1 MEKLDMCKIKKL
13 SKEQKLNI
21 IKENE
26 KLKKDS
32 ENKEKEMESLIK
44 ENEKLTKEIEM
55 KLLKSMKEKTY
66 IIDKEIYKLYDS
78 YQQNVDDNIQTKDL
92 LEKEK
97 SEKLF
102 NEFKNCISKINIDK
116 NNNNININMGNNI
129 DEKNKFLDKNDINNI
144 INHRFGVNLTI
155 SNFLKFVDN
164 AIINNI
170 NKNWDL
176 DHRVKLFL
184 RIEIIC
190 YTEIKKIFYDEI
202 PEHIKQ
208 LKLEILL
215 NIFLQKKYLNDDIM
229 NNLIMIRIENY
240 STVPLSYGIKFLN
253 PVDNKTYIF
262 NKDYI
267 IKRITNNV
275 GIMNAY
281 YKTIQKYVTDKFDKN
296 NLKQKLIEIINNTNI
311 YFCDIPKDIFS
322 FIICNGDIF
331 IKGKYL
337 EEAFDEYENEKEN
350 YYNFTAISKIYMKI
364 LHELANKLIY
374 ILREEYNNK
383 NRNEYNNYFYKS
395 FLFKSDQDFNF
406 DLLEDIDIDKETDY
420 YEINKNNIKEISNK
434 EINDIINY
442 NNLHNNQNEFGDRG
456 NFFDDEIFLG
466 KRQTFITKKIS
477 ELFLLSS
484 CKNYKNYVK
493 VMTDLIENCEDSN
506 EQFVEEGG
514 TLCYH
519 SYVRGYN
526 K

>member
-1 MEKLDMCKIKKL
+1 MCKIKKL

-215 NIFLQKKYLNDDIM
+215 NIFLLKKYLNDDIM

-240 STVPLSYGIKFLN
+240 STVLYHTES
-253 PVDNKTYIF
+253 
-262 NKDYI
+262 
-267 IKRITNNV
+267 
-275 GIMNAY
+275 
-281 YKTIQKYVTDKFDKN
+281 
-296 NLKQKLIEIINNTNI
+296 
-311 YFCDIPKDIFS
+311 S
-322 FIICNGDIF
+322 F
-331 IKGKYL
+331 
-337 EEAFDEYENEKEN
+337 
-350 YYNFTAISKIYMKI
+350 
-364 LHELANKLIY
+364 
-374 ILREEYNNK
+374 
-383 NRNEYNNYFYKS
+383 
-395 FLFKSDQDFNF
+395 
-406 DLLEDIDIDKETDY
+406 
-420 YEINKNNIKEISNK
+420 
-434 EINDIINY
+434 
-442 NNLHNNQNEFGDRG
+442 
-456 NFFDDEIFLG
+456 
-466 KRQTFITKKIS
+466 
-477 ELFLLSS
+477 
-484 CKNYKNYVK
+484 
-493 VMTDLIENCEDSN
+493 
-506 EQFVEEGG
+506 
-514 TLCYH
+514 
-519 SYVRGYN
+519 
-526 K
+526 